1 MKHLVNFGSL
11 FLVVLVLASCHT
23 TYKEI
28 GFGGGISARNFEKVT
43 SSENVI
49 EILAKRDTENIFNSF
64 VIANRTAALQAKS
77 TVNSK
82 VQSESTIK
90 VISPKGFIKKLRPIN
105 HTAQNKLKKQMLRE
119 NTNSKG
125 LNLLLISLGL
135 FVIGGL
141 FINMNNY
148 AGLLLGILICGAAT
162 IALMLAAF
170 TFVAGWLFGG

>member
-28 GFGGGISARNFEKVT
+28 GFGGGISARNFE
-43 SSENVI
+43 N
-49 EILAKRDTENIFNSF
+49 
-64 VIANRTAALQAKS
+64 KS
-77 TVNSK
+77 TGQFMIRELPHCDTAVDFE
-82 VQSESTIK
+82 SEVIPNLSEMIPLKTTVK
-90 VISPKGFIKKLRPIN
+90 SSFKNDTKLKFISPKGFIKKLSPFN
-105 HTAQNKLKKQMLRE
+105 HNAQNKLKKQMLRE

>member
-1 MKHLVNFGSL
+1 MKQFVNYGFL
-11 FLVVLVLASCHT
+11 FLLVLVIGSCHT
-23 TYKEI
+23 TYREI
-28 GFGGGISARNFEKVT
+28 GFGGGVSARNFEKAT
-43 SSENVI
+43 SNENLI
-49 EILAKRDTENIFNSF
+49 EILAKRDTENIFNSV
-64 VIANRTAALQAKS
+64 VIANRPAELQAKS
-77 TVNSK
+77 TMNSR
-82 VQSESTIK
+82 VQNESPIRF
-90 VISPKGFIKKLRPIN
+90 ISPKGFIKKLRPFN

-119 NTNSKG
+119 NSNSKG

-170 TFVAGWLFGG
+170 TFVTGWLFR